1 MTYFKE
7 ALSTPALH
15 FKRLRLAEPLSF
27 NGKPVVRRTHTAIET
42 EIIWEGRRY
51 LLYLPFHHQSIEHI
65 EHLEHL
71 ARERSRGP
79 LTENCILR
87 EELTMADSL
96 GHHHCFDVILQALP
110 SGITLKE
117 AVAHYRADDLIAAV
131 EKMKCRLDAI
141 GFRHNN
147 LTPSNIIV
155 CDNGVVSPLRYWYA
169 EWELFSDNDI
179 SQLVDFIE
187 SNRHKELDATLH
199 SMLAQDCTAEYS
211 TTSKHGNIIRL
222 CRAHRYGFV
231 DSDGVQI
238 IPFIYSWASDFCE
251 GRAIVSKGS
260 KMGAI
265 DEYGHKVIPVIYNSL
280 EFDVETGFFSATRD
294 NYRYLLNYE
303 GEIVRRTKIEREESN
318 DSKMVTPIG

>member
-117 AVAHYRADDLIAAV
+117 AVNNYRADDLRAAV
-131 EKMKCRLDAI
+131 QSMKSRLDTI

-147 LTPSNIIV
+147 LTPSNVII
-155 CDNGVVSPLRYWYA
+155 CESGTARPLRYWYA
-169 EWELFSDNDI
+169 EWEIYSDNDI
-179 SQLVDFIE
+179 SQLLTFIDSNCNEE
-187 SNRHKELDATLH
+187 SNTALSHP
-199 SMLAQDCTAEYS
+199 LAQDCEAEYVA
-211 TTSKHGNIIRL
+211 TSSKGGITRL
-222 CRAHRYGFV
+222 YRGHHYGFI
-231 DSDGVQI
+231 DEDGRQI
-238 IPFIYSWASDFCE
+238 TPFIYTWASDFQE
-251 GRAIVSKGS
+251 GRAIVAKNG

-265 DEYGHKVIPVIYNSL
+265 DSLGRKVIPVIYNSL
-280 EFDVETGFFSATRD
+280 EFDIETGFFTATRGS
-294 NYRYLLNYE
+294 YSYLINYE
-303 GEIVRRTKIEREESN
+303 GEIIRRTKEVEAE
-318 DSKMVTPIG
+318 KMEQAQS

>member
-117 AVAHYRADDLIAAV
+117 AVAYYRADDLIAAV
-131 EKMKCRLDAI
+131 KKMKCRLDAI
-141 GFRHNN
+141 GFCHNN
-147 LTPSNIIV
+147 LTPSNVII
-155 CDNGVVSPLRYWYA
+155 CESGTARPLRYWYA
-169 EWELFSDNDI
+169 EWEIYSDNDI
-179 SQLVDFIE
+179 SQLLTFIDSNCNEE
-187 SNRHKELDATLH
+187 SNTALSHP
-199 SMLAQDCTAEYS
+199 LAQDCEAEYVA
-211 TTSKHGNIIRL
+211 TSSKGGITRL
-222 CRAHRYGFV
+222 YRGHHYGFI
-231 DSDGVQI
+231 DEDGRQI
-238 IPFIYSWASDFCE
+238 TPFIYTWASDFQE
-251 GRAIVSKGS
+251 GRAIVAKNG

-265 DEYGHKVIPVIYNSL
+265 DSLGRKVIPVIYNSL
-280 EFDVETGFFSATRD
+280 EFDIETGFFTATRGS
-294 NYRYLLNYE
+294 YSYLINYE
-303 GEIVRRTKIEREESN
+303 GEIIRRTKEVEAE
-318 DSKMVTPIG
+318 KMEQAQS

>member
-131 EKMKCRLDAI
+131 KKMKCRLDAI
-141 GFRHNN
+141 GFCHNN
-147 LTPSNIIV
+147 LTPSNVII
-155 CDNGVVSPLRYWYA
+155 CESGTARPLRYWYA
-169 EWELFSDNDI
+169 EWEIYSDNDI
-179 SQLVDFIE
+179 SQLLTFIDSNCNEE
-187 SNRHKELDATLH
+187 SNTALSHP
-199 SMLAQDCTAEYS
+199 LAQDCEAEYVA
-211 TTSKHGNIIRL
+211 TSSKGGITRL
-222 CRAHRYGFV
+222 YRGHHYGFI
-231 DSDGVQI
+231 DEDGRQI
-238 IPFIYSWASDFCE
+238 TPFIYTWASDFQE
-251 GRAIVSKGS
+251 GRAIVAKNG

-265 DEYGHKVIPVIYNSL
+265 DSLGRKVIPVIYNSL
-280 EFDVETGFFSATRD
+280 EFDIETGFFTATRGS
-294 NYRYLLNYE
+294 YSYLINYE
-303 GEIVRRTKIEREESN
+303 GEIIRRTKEVEAE
-318 DSKMVTPIG
+318 KMEQAQS